1 MKEGEKGLPEG
12 RKEKEK
18 GGKREK
24 ERENSAACFHFSF
37 PSPLPI
43 SLHPLSPVATSCPVQ
58 PPPQCRG
65 AGTPAPWGRPC
76 RGPLVAPCPP
86 LEMETKLPRAAAE
99 HPPAPPNPLA
109 RLLIPKGSV
118 SPLFFSQPKFSGGSP
133 GCPWGLSPWG
143 EDEPQ
148 HFAGF

>member
-1 MKEGEKGLPEG
+1 MKEGEKGLRG
-12 RKEKEK
+12 
-18 GGKREK
+18 K
-24 ERENSAACFHFSF
+24 ERERKRGKKRKRKRKLRRLLSF
-37 PSPLPI
+37 FL
-43 SLHPLSPVATSCPVQ
+43 PLSSADLSPSSPPVVTSRPVQ
-58 PPPQCRG
+58 PPPQCQG
-65 AGTPAPWGRPC
+65 AGTPTPWGQPC

-118 SPLFFSQPKFSGGSP
+118 SPLFFSQPKFSSRSSC
-133 GCPWGLSPWG
+133 CPCGLSPRG

-148 HFAGF
+148 RFAGF